1 VGRDPIKSLKPGYSI
16 IVLLITFASCGG
28 QPVGSS
34 NLSRSTVGPNVGALD
49 LLGVAFIDSKTGWS
63 VGDIDPGGAGGAI
76 YQTLDAGRS
85 WRPIA
90 RTNEILTAVHFV
102 NLKIGWVAGH
112 AGLIERTDDGGLS
125 WKPQRIER
133 QGEVLNSIFFI
144 DERRGWVAG
153 GNGLVFRTTDG
164 GESWNKITTGR
175 VEDLWAVRFSDPE
188 RGWIV
193 GEDGLILSTEDGG
206 TTWVAQSSG
215 TSRALLGLALSP
227 LAGVVIAVGEGGTIL
242 RSAGRSSWD
251 QVESP
256 AHSTLDSV
264 AASGNSFWAV
274 GAKGMIVRSTDNG
287 VSFIALPV
295 LSPHDLNSVSL
306 ADATHAVAVGQRGA
320 TQLLQSQ

>member
-1 VGRDPIKSLKPGYSI
+1 MRRASIKSIRPKHSI
-16 IVLLITFASCGG
+16 IVLLLMFTSCGG

-34 NLSRSTVGPNVGALD
+34 NLSRSIIGPNVGTLD
-49 LLGVAFIDSKTGWS
+49 LLGVAFVDSKTGWA
-63 VGDIDPGGAGGAI
+63 VGDIDPGGGGGAI
-76 YQTLDAGRS
+76 YQTLDAGLN

-133 QGEVLNSIFFI
+133 QGEVLNSIYFI

-164 GESWNKITTGR
+164 GESWNKIATGR
-175 VEDLWAVRFSDPE
+175 IEDLWAVRFSNPE

-206 TTWVAQSSG
+206 NNWVAQSSG

-227 LAGVVIAVGEGGTIL
+227 SADVVVAVGEGGMIF
-242 RSAGRSSWD
+242 RSAGRSNWV

-264 AASGNSFWAV
+264 AASGSTFWAV
-274 GAKGMIVRSTDNG
+274 GVKGMIVRSTDNG

-295 LSPHDLNSVSL
+295 LSPYDLNSISL
-306 ADATHAVAVGQRGA
+306 ADATHGVAVGQRGV